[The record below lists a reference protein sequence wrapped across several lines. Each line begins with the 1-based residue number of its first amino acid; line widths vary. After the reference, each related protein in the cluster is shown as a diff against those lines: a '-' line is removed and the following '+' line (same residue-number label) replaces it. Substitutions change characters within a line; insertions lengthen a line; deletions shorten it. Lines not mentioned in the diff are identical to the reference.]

1 MIGAMDRGQQQRRHQ
16 LVCIKFRLV
25 HTICVTLAAA
35 VTIGLSLHPAFG
47 SSIALREG
55 STDWMANAFAGE
67 TAKAYDA
74 STAFS
79 NPAGMTR
86 LNSNEIDLS
95 FSVVAPSSE
104 FSGTN
109 TVGGQ
114 ITPGSQ
120 GGSYAQP
127 FVIPSTF
134 SVVNL
139 SPDLKVGMA
148 ISAPFGAR
156 AAYPQDFVGRY
167 QSLVSRVSDVQIS
180 LAAAY
185 RINEHLSIGGG
196 PVIDLLSVRLTKA
209 VNLGRLSSAFG
220 DPIASFGGS
229 SVGAGFTLGALY
241 EFDDSF
247 RAGIVYRSR
256 IQPTINGTQSVTFS
270 PAIGAASPAT
280 AAALLASAGSASS
293 RFSLPDSLSL
303 GVYKQIDERWAVM
316 ADLQWTDWSLV
327 DTVTIVPA
335 NHAPATVL
343 PENWRSTWF
352 GAVGASFRPIK
363 KLLLQA
369 GIGYDLSP
377 VTNSNRTTRVP
388 DTNRFLLGG
397 GATYDLLPNVKLQFA
412 VLEVIGAGATID
424 NSASAT
430 AGIIRGTYQARA
442 TVVGIGM
449 AARF

>member
-1 MIGAMDRGQQQRRHQ
+1 M
-16 LVCIKFRLV
+16 
-25 HTICVTLAAA
+25 
-35 VTIGLSLHPAFG
+35 HPAIA

-55 STDWMANAFAGE
+55 SADWSANAFAGE

-74 STAFS
+74 STSFS

-86 LNSNEIDLS
+86 LNWNETDLS
-95 FSVVAPSSE
+95 FTLVAPSSN

-109 TVGGQ
+109 TIGGQ

-120 GGSYAQP
+120 GGHYAQP
-127 FVIPSTF
+127 FVIPSVFAVWDT
-134 SVVNL
+134 
-139 SPDLKVGMA
+139 SPDLKFGMA
-148 ISAPFGAR
+148 ITAPFGAR
-156 AAYPQDFVGRY
+156 LAYSQDFVGRY
-167 QSLVSRVSDVQIS
+167 QSVVSSVSDVQIS

-196 PVIDLLSVRLTKA
+196 PVIDFLSARLTQA
-209 VNLGRLSSAFG
+209 VNLGPLSAFG
-220 DPIASFGGS
+220 DPIADFNGN
-229 SVGAGFTLGALY
+229 SVGAGFIVGALY
-241 EFDDSF
+241 EFDGSF

-256 IQPTINGTQSVTFS
+256 IQPTLTGTQSIAFS

-280 AAALLASAGSASS
+280 GAALSASAGSAST
-293 RFSLPDSLSL
+293 RFSLPDSLNL

-327 DTVTIVPA
+327 DTLAILPV

-343 PENWRSTWF
+343 PENWRNTWF

-377 VTNSNRTTRVP
+377 VTDNNRTTRIP
-388 DTNRFLLGG
+388 DANRFLLGG
-397 GATYDLLPNVKLQFA
+397 GITYSLLTNVNVQFA
-412 VLEVIGAGATID
+412 VLEALSGAAKID
-424 NSASAT
+424 NSASPT
-430 AGIIRGTYQARA
+430 AGIIQGTYHTRA
-442 TVVGIGM
+442 TTVSVGM
-449 AARF
+449 TARF

>member
-1 MIGAMDRGQQQRRHQ
+1 M
-16 LVCIKFRLV
+16 
-25 HTICVTLAAA
+25 
-35 VTIGLSLHPAFG
+35 HPAIA

-55 STDWMANAFAGE
+55 SADWSANAFAGE

-86 LNSNEIDLS
+86 LNWNETDLS
-95 FSVVAPSSE
+95 FTLVAPSSN

-109 TVGGQ
+109 TIGGQ

-120 GGSYAQP
+120 GGHYAQP
-127 FVIPSTF
+127 FVIPSVFAVWDT
-134 SVVNL
+134 
-139 SPDLKVGMA
+139 SPDLKFGMA
-148 ISAPFGAR
+148 ITAPFGAR
-156 AAYPQDFVGRY
+156 LAYSQDFVGRY
-167 QSLVSRVSDVQIS
+167 QSVVSSVSDVQIS

-196 PVIDLLSVRLTKA
+196 PVIDFLSARLTQA
-209 VNLGRLSSAFG
+209 VNLGPLSAFG
-220 DPIASFGGS
+220 DPTADFNGNT
-229 SVGAGFTLGALY
+229 VGAGFTVGALY
-241 EFDDSF
+241 EFDGSF

-256 IQPTINGTQSVTFS
+256 IQPTLTGTQSIAFS

-280 AAALLASAGSASS
+280 GAALSASEGSASS
-293 RFSLPDSLSL
+293 RFSLPDSLNI

-327 DTVTIVPA
+327 DTLAILPV

-343 PENWRSTWF
+343 PENWRNTWF

-377 VTNSNRTTRVP
+377 VTDNNRTTRIP
-388 DTNRFLLGG
+388 DANRFLVGG
-397 GATYDLLPNVKLQFA
+397 GVTYSLLTNVNVQFA
-412 VLEVIGAGATID
+412 VLEALSGAVKID
-424 NSASAT
+424 NSASPT
-430 AGIIRGTYQARA
+430 AGIIRGTYHTQAT
-442 TVVGIGM
+442 TVSVGM